1 MTNSLANTVDQTN
14 KNFMPNNK
22 YQAGIYASKEYTGSL
37 DLNNASSLRKSR
49 YRKNLPETST
59 PAKP

>member
-37 DLNNASSLRKSR
+37 DLNNASS
-49 YRKNLPETST
+49 
-59 PAKP
+59 